1 MAIKKKAF
9 GSRSFW
15 AKLGADAR
23 TMYQNFI
30 FDGGKYVYGSKWWK
44 GRYSSEYSS
53 AKRSGKIRRQAEEFS
68 NDVTAVLTGD
78 TLKDFSEFLNV
89 NKTGFEFGFPTMG
102 KRVKSLRKKKG
113 KAGTLT
119 SKSKPVPTQVSKFI
133 AKEYHKWVK
142 KNQYN
147 QTRTHKKGRSIV
159 RPKPK

>member
-1 MAIKKKAF
+1 
-9 GSRSFW
+9 
-15 AKLGADAR
+15 
-23 TMYQNFI
+23 MYQNFI
-30 FDGGKYVYGSKWWK
+30 FDGGKNVYGSKWWK

-113 KAGTLT
+113 K
-119 SKSKPVPTQVSKFI
+119 SRYI
-133 AKEYHKWVK
+133 
-142 KNQYN
+142 N
-147 QTRTHKKGRSIV
+147 I
-159 RPKPK
+159 